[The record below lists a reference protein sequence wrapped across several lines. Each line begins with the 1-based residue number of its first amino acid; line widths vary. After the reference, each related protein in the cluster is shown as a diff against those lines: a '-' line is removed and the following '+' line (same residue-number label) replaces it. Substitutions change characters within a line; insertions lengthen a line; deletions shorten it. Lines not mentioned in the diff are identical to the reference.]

1 MAGARDRLFT
11 TDALTELPPEGR
23 VRFDAA
29 DSMPGQLDAKPTQ
42 GQNI

>member
-11 TDALTELPPEGR
+11 TDTVSELPPEGR

-29 DSMPGQLDAKPTQ
+29 DSMPGQLGVKPT
-42 GQNI
+42 